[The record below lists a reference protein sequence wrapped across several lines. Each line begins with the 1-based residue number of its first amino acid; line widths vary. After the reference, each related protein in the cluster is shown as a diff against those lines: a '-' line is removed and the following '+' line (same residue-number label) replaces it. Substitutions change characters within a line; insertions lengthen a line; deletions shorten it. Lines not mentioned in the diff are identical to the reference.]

1 MASREERSCRFCDL
15 QLPEWTSAYASL
27 PRGEP
32 LMTISHNGRV
42 FLLSAKPGLKGR
54 DEFIANARAIFDL
67 QDDELLELNF
77 GCKVPGSPGEE
88 INLEGWDCYDAAVH
102 CASICAGQR
111 ATKALNVASTD
122 VMHPCTHVVL
132 GPGAPSSQEP
142 FQAPEAEEGLGCW
155 KLLKA
160 TVSSMW
166 DSCLD
171 VLQQVGKRIADEV
184 QALSGQDH

>member
-1 MASREERSCRFCDL
+1 MHEPSLGASKQAE
-15 QLPEWTSAYASL
+15 
-27 PRGEP
+27 
-32 LMTISHNGRV
+32 
-42 FLLSAKPGLKGR
+42 
-54 DEFIANARAIFDL
+54 
-67 QDDELLELNF
+67 
-77 GCKVPGSPGEE
+77 SPAGEE

-111 ATKALNVASTD
+111 ATKALNVASPD

-166 DSCLD
+166 CAAPCTI
-171 VLQQVGKRIADEV
+171 VWNPCGNCCM
-184 QALSGQDH
+184 